1 MEVTFSRFV
10 QALRN
15 ADVRVSPAE
24 TLDAFDV
31 VSRVGIENKR
41 LLRDALGL
49 ALAKTREEK
58 ERFEDAFDRFFLQL
72 AFRQPAKR
80 SFVGGVDR
88 ERLVGELRE
97 HLSGGLVRTI
107 DSVLAD
113 ERDYLAFVVQHA
125 AEEAGISAM
134 RTLRE
139 KRLYAGRI
147 AKALSLDELDAFI
160 ARGGSLAGGGT
171 NPGGG
176 TGNGA
181 DPVLRYL
188 RQYFQGEIRDYV
200 DAQYKL
206 HVDATGRRAL
216 LEAALRSNLDRIP
229 VEYHAEVRRVVE
241 KLAGKLAREHRRRQR
256 RAARG
261 VLDLKKTLRR
271 NVAYDGAIFEP
282 HWRRVKREKATV
294 YVLCDVSGSVAQ
306 VSRFLLLFLYELTD
320 VLPNVRAFAFSS
332 ALGEVTDAFARK
344 APEQAVEQA
353 LFDWG
358 KGTTD
363 YARAFRDFRE
373 LCGKDLDGRSTVV
386 VLGDGRNNYFDPQA
400 HLLREISR
408 RVKQVF
414 WLNPETRD
422 RWSDGDSEMRRYAPH
437 CLDVRT
443 CNRIHHIEAFADR
456 LLTAAR

>member
-1 MEVTFSRFV
+1 MDVTFSRFV

-72 AFRQPAKR
+72 AFRQPAQR
-80 SFVGGVDR
+80 TFLGGVDR
-88 ERLVGELRE
+88 EKFVEEMRE

-113 ERDYLAFVVQHA
+113 ERDYLAFVVQQA

-139 KRLYAGRI
+139 KRVYAGKI
-147 AKALSLDELDAFI
+147 ARALALDELEAFI
-160 ARGGSLAGGGT
+160 A
-171 NPGGG
+171 GGG

-181 DPVLRYL
+181 DPLLRYL
-188 RQYFQGEIRDYV
+188 RQYFHGEIRDYV

-216 LEAALRSNLDRIP
+216 LEAALRANLDRIP
-229 VEYHAEVRRVVE
+229 VEYHTEVRRVVE
-241 KLAGKLAREHRRRQR
+241 RLARKLAREHRRRQR

-332 ALGEVTDAFARK
+332 ALGEVTGTFGRK
-344 APEQAVEQA
+344 APEEAIEQA

-373 LCGKDLDGRSTVV
+373 LCGKDLDSRSTVV

-400 HLLREISR
+400 RLLKEISQ

-422 RWSDGDSEMRRYAPH
+422 RWSDGDSEMRRYAPY
-437 CLDVRT
+437 CLEVRT
-443 CNRIHHIEAFADR
+443 CSRIQHIETFADQ
-456 LLTAAR
+456 LLAAAR